1 MGDNEQW
8 KFYCPFCDTT
18 IESAS
23 RHAGSSQHL
32 SWYRNKDNAEWNKKH
47 PKCARELF
55 GMRTKAAKD
64 SVGTKDEGKLW
75 DDVIIKLCQKGYG
88 SNAYGENTYAD
99 DENVCKKQDGPG
111 KWTENITLKAVDGT
125 PLWKGQAHK

>member
-1 MGDNEQW
+1 MISMRILGLLFALTVLRSDGIRMKLTGESNPWMGDNEQW

-75 DDVIIKLCQKGYG
+75 DDVIIKL
-88 SNAYGENTYAD
+88 
-99 DENVCKKQDGPG
+99 VCP
-111 KWTENITLKAVDGT
+111 EC
-125 PLWKGQAHK
+125 